1 MWIIFVYWKF
11 NFSDLYRNFD
21 SSLSRNRFVRESQLK
36 TNIVLMISLAFIRV
50 IMRYELFLEMTQDS
64 KISTNGTRTY

>member
-11 NFSDLYRNFD
+11 NFSDLHRNFD
-21 SSLSRNRFVRESQLK
+21 SSLSRNRFVRESQLS